1 MNNQILLTGGCGQGR
16 KGFLNIIRYGLKLRP
31 VVSINCS
38 APHGIW
44 TVKKNVNDKYHSFVV
59 ITYNQSRKTLTF
71 HIENNKLVQS
81 NDLRLSEGDLT
92 IHITRFGDNSLVQ
105 VSPFKIRYTTRE
117 GISK

>member
-1 MNNQILLTGGCGQGR
+1 MKASTLIRDMKICNVEGTMNNQILLTGGYGQGK
-16 KGFLNIIRYGLKLRP
+16 KGFLNIIRYGLKLRS

-71 HIENNKLVQS
+71 HIENNKLVCLP
-81 NDLRLSEGDLT
+81 DFE
-92 IHITRFGDNSLVQ
+92 
-105 VSPFKIRYTTRE
+105 
-117 GISK
+117 